1 MQPLQLPTL
10 KQVKIGTALGEWDY
24 EVETPTNFIAY
35 EPKAYVFVDDIGNK
49 IKIRHKG
56 VSTNDAAGNLLPDAG
71 DLTKEQISRNV
82 VQFRTSMRRGLELG
96 SHNVTIKKSQR
107 HYGKDSP
114 FRRWKK

>member
-1 MQPLQLPTL
+1 MT
-10 KQVKIGTALGEWDY
+10 D
-24 EVETPTNFIAY
+24 
-35 EPKAYVFVDDIGNK
+35 
-49 IKIRHKG
+49 
-56 VSTNDAAGNLLPDAG
+56 